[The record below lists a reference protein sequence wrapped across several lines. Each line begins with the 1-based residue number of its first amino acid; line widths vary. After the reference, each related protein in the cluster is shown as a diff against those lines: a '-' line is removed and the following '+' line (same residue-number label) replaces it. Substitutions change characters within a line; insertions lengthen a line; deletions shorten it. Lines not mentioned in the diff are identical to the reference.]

1 MRSGTFKTRQDVE
14 QLAPEAAAVPASR
27 KASAHLIRVPEAA
40 RLTGL
45 PRSMLRKSFMREDR
59 RPKNVPPPPPHVRV
73 GRAVFILADKLDAWI
88 ISIGAPIAPR
98 KRPRGR
104 PTVAER
110 ISLRERWAA

>member
-1 MRSGTFKTRQDVE
+1 MRGAFKTQPEEERS
-14 QLAPEAAAVPASR
+14 APEAAAVSASR

-45 PRSMLRKSFMREDR
+45 PRSTMRKSFMREDR

-73 GRAVFILADKLDAWI
+73 GRAVYILADKLDTWI
-88 ISIGAPIAPR
+88 MSIGAPIAPQ
-98 KRPRGR
+98 KRTRGR

-110 ISLRERWAA
+110 IALRERAS